1 MRADNRVEL
10 KAVRATVLELLPNAT
25 CRLELENRNQVL
37 AHAAGA
43 GQLNFIRVRPG
54 DRFHVI
60 LSPRDPTRGR
70 ITKLVKQS

>member
-1 MRADNRVEL
+1 MLADKSVEL
-10 KAVRATVLELLPNAT
+10 KAVTAKVLELLPNAT
-25 CRLELENRNQVL
+25 CRLELDNRNQVL

-54 DRFHVI
+54 DKVHVV

-70 ITKLVKQS
+70 ITKFIKQS